1 MVHRSLLSRHKQIFF
16 NYQFT
21 LMEYFI
27 QMKKQIFSSELTY
40 QKQFLQGNGSLN
52 HLINAESAFM
62 S

>member
-1 MVHRSLLSRHKQIFF
+1 
-16 NYQFT
+16 
-21 LMEYFI
+21 MEYFI

-40 QKQFLQGNGSLN
+40 QKQFLQGNGSLS